1 MKNKMF
7 EESLRL
13 FIFPRKVVRTYNDN
27 EKLII
32 FGGGVIFL
40 VED

>member
-13 FIFPRKVVRTYNDN
+13 FIFPRKYN
-27 EKLII
+27 EKLSI
-32 FGGGVIFL
+32 FVGGVIFL